1 MKAYRLRTAS
11 IFVILTLFMVAI
23 GYVIGWFFGY
33 GYLGEDVLKAST
45 DHGGRVAPDEENVI
59 FCDMVKNVFLKG
71 LVPGRIQ

>member
-33 GYLGEDVLKAST
+33 GYLG
-45 DHGGRVAPDEENVI
+45 
-59 FCDMVKNVFLKG
+59 FLS
-71 LVPGRIQ
+71 LIHI